1 MNNMKKIGEYVQKN
15 KDYNPKNHSIVKKD
29 NV

>member
-1 MNNMKKIGEYVQKN
+1 MNNMIKIGEYIQRN
-15 KDYNPKNHSIVKKD
+15 KDLTQKNHSIVKKD

>member
-1 MNNMKKIGEYVQKN
+1 MNNMIKIGEFTQRN
-15 KDYNPKNHSIVKKD
+15 KDLTQKNHSIVKKD

>member
-1 MNNMKKIGEYVQKN
+1 MNNIIKIGEFTQKN
-15 KDYNPKNHSIVKKD
+15 KDFTQKNHSIVKKD